1 MNAWII
7 KQLVRFSSFLA
18 TCCCTAKTLG
28 SGPTRSFFKKV
39 LSFRST
45 GRGLQAWQHPRELSP
60 GVTQQLTEEER
71 KSLAMGFR
79 VAGHGHTS
87 DLLSDSLCPC
97 AAFGEVALL

>member
-1 MNAWII
+1 MDN
-7 KQLVRFSSFLA
+7 
-18 TCCCTAKTLG
+18 KT
-28 SGPTRSFFKKV
+28 TRSVSLLSWQLAAAQQRLWAQGPLV

>member
-7 KQLVRFSSFLA
+7 KQLVWFSSFLA

-45 GRGLQAWQHPRELSP
+45 GRGLQAWQHPLALSP